1 MGTDNGKRG
10 KKFARFVISFVIA
23 FMAAVYYQIG
33 TWMADFFAHG
43 AILIIIFIM
52 AIIITGMLGISPMDL
67 FAGEKKGKWIKV
79 IMIILFMLVAW
90 WMGGMVCITQN
101 APNGVGFEISSC
113 QLGQTSFLQ
122 QAGFPTLQDIFSGSS
137 GGSSSGGANVDI
149 WNNDMFVAILVLVIF
164 ALLLWGLY
172 ELMGK
177 T

>member
-1 MGTDNGKRG
+1 MGTDDGKRG

-67 FAGEKKGKWIKV
+67 FADKKKGSLIKV

-90 WMGGMVCITQN
+90 WIGGMVCIHDDM
-101 APNGVGFEISSC
+101 PNKFEVSSC
-113 QLGQTSFLQ
+113 LPGQMSFLQ
-122 QAGFPTLQDIFSGSS
+122 KSGFPTLQNIFS
-137 GGSSSGGANVDI
+137 GGSSSRGANVDI

-164 ALLLWGLY
+164 ALLLGGLY
-172 ELMGK
+172 MLMGK